1 MNEDGTDKCGCHV
14 KQDIES
20 DGIELCLHGKS
31 KEPDRHYDEPN
42 AAHQRVQHLL
52 PRVKLNVL
60 LVAGANTGDTDQ
72 DKRSDLAIDKIT
84 VVVDKPSFDAVMQ
97 ICDKS
102 SKEIK
107 LPGIDGILEELQ
119 QNRYVNDCTE
129 YLVEPLQFLAFFHRL
144 LFIYFVS

>member
-1 MNEDGTDKCGCHV
+1 MNENGTDKCGCHV
-14 KQDIES
+14 KQNIES
-20 DGIELCLHGKS
+20 NGIEFYLHGKS
-31 KEPDRHYDEPN
+31 KKPDRHNDESN
-42 AAHQRVQHLL
+42 ATHQRVQHLF

-72 DKRSDLAIDKIT
+72 DKRSDLAIDKIA
-84 VVVDKPSFDAVMQ
+84 VVVNKPSFDTVMQ
-97 ICDKS
+97 IRDKS

-107 LPGIDGILEELQ
+107 LPGIEGILEELQ

-144 LFIYFVS
+144 LFI